1 MWNPR
6 LTFVS
11 SSRLSKAAGNEISRH
26 AQRRI
31 RSSVNVL
38 DQHVHAG
45 VLALGRQLKQLIK
58 PLRKQK
64 QWCLHLHSRPELA
77 PKQESLPLRPRGLKI
92 RRRRGRRCSA
102 HVHRLGS
109 AVQLVC
115 PRPRELFCSPEECTY
130 LCFSQQGSE
139 APKRSSTD
147 RASPDPLKAV
157 LRLYLLTRRTL
168 HVRHLKRH
176 FHTSACSYQTDKQPE
191 RLVQT
196 SVLQPEA
203 GGPGREQTKSKIH
216 KDLLTT
222 AANTTAGG
230 GGGGRS
236 SWRSPGISLS
246 PCLCLYSTC
255 PASWAGFQ
263 PEQRVAGRPP
273 DLLILSAHGGPC
285 TFQLSFIMT
294 QMRDI
299 RGTFPKTERERTC
312 EHRGGY
318 LDDGH
323 PRTDVDQKVREDV
336 WLSGLKTELGVSVLG
351 IHKSLVRYV
360 LQHKVTALDEAGHLI
375 FFIHSAII

>member
-11 SSRLSKAAGNEISRH
+11 SSRLSKAAGNEISRQ

-31 RSSVNVL
+31 RSSVDVL

-64 QWCLHLHSRPELA
+64 QWCLYLHSRPELA
-77 PKQESLPLRPRGLKI
+77 LKQESLPLRPRGLQM

-102 HVHRLGS
+102 HVHTLVS

-130 LCFSQQGSE
+130 LCFSQQGSK

-147 RASPDPLKAV
+147 RAPPDPLKAV
-157 LRLYLLTRRTL
+157 LRLHLLTRRTL

-203 GGPGREQTKSKIH
+203 GGRGRDKIKSKIH

-236 SWRSPGISLS
+236 SWRSPGMRVHACVFIQHVLPVELVSSQSSELLVVHQTCWS
-246 PCLCLYSTC
+246 SQVTVGCARFNFHSSWHKCKTST
-255 PASWAGFQ
+255 AHFQ
-263 PEQRVAGRPP
+263 R
-273 DLLILSAHGGPC
+273 
-285 TFQLSFIMT
+285 
-294 QMRDI
+294 
-299 RGTFPKTERERTC
+299 
-312 EHRGGY
+312 
-318 LDDGH
+318 
-323 PRTDVDQKVREDV
+323 
-336 WLSGLKTELGVSVLG
+336 
-351 IHKSLVRYV
+351 
-360 LQHKVTALDEAGHLI
+360 
-375 FFIHSAII
+375 